1 MRMKTRIVF
10 ISCMAVLAASLVSD
24 VIIWYLTTK
33 SYKDEAYAKAY
44 QKAYMV
50 SAEMQKGL
58 SETEDITEEDI
69 YLRYYLKTKG
79 DDYDI
84 CFRSGASANGE
95 DNIIYNHT
103 VFTEQYLAGLSYNCE
118 SELSYTYLNW
128 EDRNYIIFNKEIQSF
143 IHYYRIEDIT
153 YVQERQEKLLVS
165 MILITAV
172 VVCATVLFLWLVL
185 QRLLRP
191 LQRLHDSAVR
201 IAKGK
206 YDERIPVE
214 RSDEIGRLS
223 ETFNE
228 MAAAVEHRTKSLAE
242 SEYRKT
248 LFMGNLTHELKTPMT
263 AISGYAQTLL
273 TVRPGREE
281 QEEAL
286 QYIYQEC
293 RRLERLSRKMLKLLE
308 LEQETE
314 LKRTEVPIR
323 NIFDTASRV
332 CESVLDKKR
341 LLLVREEAGEIFLLE
356 EDLMAEAI
364 INLIDNA
371 AKASKEGGKII
382 LRAGEDFIEVED
394 YGKGIPAEE
403 QERILEP
410 FYMVD
415 KSRSRKSG
423 GAGLG
428 LALTALIA
436 RCHNCRIVVDS
447 RVGEGTRIRLQFV

>member
-1 MRMKTRIVF
+1 MKLRTRIIFV
-10 ISCMAVLAASLVSD
+10 SCMAVLAACLVSD
-24 VIIWYLTTK
+24 VIIWHLTTK

-44 QKAYMV
+44 QNAYMI
-50 SAEMQKGL
+50 SAEMQQRL
-58 SETEDITEEDI
+58 SEVGGTAEVDT
-69 YLRYYLKTKG
+69 YLEYYLKTKG
-79 DDYDI
+79 DDYDV
-84 CFRSGASANGE
+84 CFRNRTSGDKE

-103 VFTEQYLAGLSYNCE
+103 IFTEEYLKGLAYSNGN
-118 SELSYTYLNW
+118 ELGYTYLN
-128 EDRNYIIFNKEIQSF
+128 RKGRCYIIFSKEMQPA

-165 MILITAV
+165 MLLITTG
-172 VVCATVLFLWLVL
+172 VVCATVLFLQFVL
-185 QRLLRP
+185 KRILKP
-191 LQRLHDSAVR
+191 LQRLHDGAVR
-201 IAKGK
+201 IAKGQ
-206 YDERIPVE
+206 YGERVPVE
-214 RSDEIGRLS
+214 RSDEIGQLS

-228 MAAAVEHRTKSLAE
+228 MAAAVEHKTKSLEE

-273 TVRPGREE
+273 TVRLGEEE

-293 RRLERLSRKMLKLLE
+293 GRLERLSRKMLKLLE

-323 NIFDTASRV
+323 RIFEAAGRA
-332 CESVLDKKR
+332 CRSVLHKKK
-341 LLLVREEAGEIFLLE
+341 LSLSLEENGEVFLLE
-356 EDLMAEAI
+356 EDLMTEAL

-371 AKASKEGGKII
+371 AKASEEDGKII
-382 LRAGEDFIEVED
+382 LRAGEDYIEVED
-394 YGKGIPAEE
+394 YGKGIPPEE

-428 LALTALIA
+428 LALTAMIA
-436 RCHNCRIVVDS
+436 RCHHCRIAIDS
-447 RVGEGTRIRLQFV
+447 REGEGTRIRLQFV